1 MQTHTD
7 PQLFEAASWALSL
20 PIFPPFRLRHPS
32 QSDDSSLVS
41 FSHNQ
46 NSNGSTTV
54 VFKAIYS
61 WTTLS
66 ESANHVYSVLFT
78 SHNKVWILSQF
89 NYSSRSS
96 PYQLLIGR
104 VFWNRMTRLVLLM
117 KSIFQMCTKKNVSTA
132 STENQVICS
141 TDTAVIQKRQVA
153 GSVYWFRYFYAN
165 SVELFYTNLVI
176 LYVHEFAVILLYQQ
190 GNGFTGEVADC
201 HILASYWFLFLFWY
215 SGKLWHL

>member
-1 MQTHTD
+1 MWTVLIPYTF
-7 PQLFEAASWALSL
+7 PIPSLSL
-20 PIFPPFRLRHPS
+20 LSFLLRLRHRS
-32 QSDDSSLVS
+32 QSEDSCPAS

-46 NSNGSTTV
+46 NSNGSTNV

-61 WTTLS
+61 WKTLF

-78 SHNKVWILSQF
+78 SHNKVWILSQS
-89 NYSSRSS
+89 NCRSLSS

-104 VFWNRMTRLVLLM
+104 VFRNRMTRLVLLM
-117 KSIFQMCTKKNVSTA
+117 TSISDVYKNNVSTA

-141 TDTAVIQKRQVA
+141 TDSAVIQKRQVA
-153 GSVYWFRYFYAN
+153 SSVYWFRYFYAN
-165 SVELFYTNLVI
+165 SAELFYTNLVI

-201 HILASYWFLFLFWY
+201 HIWHCIGFVFFSVVFLFFFFLVFR
-215 SGKLWHL
+215 